1 MAKIEENII
10 TNATP
15 LNLKQKGLAVL
26 GTILTNQ
33 AMVFADKIIP
43 TLEKTLLGFKEGC
56 PTNKELARI
65 VNTRNNI
72 VGQSDS
78 ISKTIS
84 KIISTIAKA
93 SIGISTLI
101 GLIRVLKIT
110 KKGIAIAAKVIPA
123 GLPGAIPAAIS
134 DIDDLITN
142 KTFDIE
148 GNTKIAPIRSAID
161 GIAVPLALI
170 SFYIAKF
177 ISITS
182 ILDKNIQECS
192 TNPLTLPPVSEELV
206 EISQIQDQAEE
217 SPNLSTYQGFILEI
231 EKVPYS
237 PTVNRIRAVGKNQDG
252 IILIQTELSF
262 TPVDQIM
269 INELKFIIDR
279 DNLKAY

>member
-15 LNLKQKGLAVL
+15 ESFKQKGLAVL

-33 AMVFADKIIP
+33 AMVFANKIIP
-43 TLEKTLLGFKEGC
+43 TLEKNLLEFEEGC
-56 PTNKELARI
+56 PTNDKLTKLI
-65 VNTRNNI
+65 NTRNNI
-72 VGQSDS
+72 VNQSTS
-78 ISKTIS
+78 IS
-84 KIISTIAKA
+84 KIIGKITSTVAKA
-93 SIGISTLI
+93 SIGIGTLI
-101 GLIRVLKIT
+101 GLIRALKVA
-110 KKGIAIAAKVIPA
+110 KRGIATAAKIIPT

-148 GNTKIAPIRSAID
+148 GNSKIAPIKSAID

-177 ISITS
+177 ISLTS
-182 ILDKNIQECS
+182 ILDENIQKCKPN
-192 TNPLTLPPVSEELV
+192 TTLPPVTEELV
-206 EISQIQDQAEE
+206 EIAKVQKQAEE

-231 EKVPYS
+231 EIVPFS
-237 PTVNRIRAVGKNQDG
+237 STVNRRRAVGKNQDG
-252 IILIQTELSF
+252 ITLVQTELSF